1 MCVDC
6 RNKLRLGVKYV
17 LSLLI
22 DKFGNEM
29 VLNVIPKTNNILL
42 KMVSNMRKIERRKER
57 SIDKSTVADNET
69 E

>member
-1 MCVDC
+1 M
-6 RNKLRLGVKYV
+6 

-22 DKFGNEM
+22 EKFGNEM